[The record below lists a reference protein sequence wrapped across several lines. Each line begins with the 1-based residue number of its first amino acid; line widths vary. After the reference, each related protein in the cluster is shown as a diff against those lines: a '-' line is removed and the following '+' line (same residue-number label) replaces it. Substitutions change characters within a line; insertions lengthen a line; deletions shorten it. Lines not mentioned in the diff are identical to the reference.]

1 MLGYDQPLFMLAFD
15 HRGAGHMAMFDAA
28 PDPTPEQRA
37 AITHVKQLIADAF
50 AHALTHGVDGATAGI
65 LVDEEF
71 GAEIARTALALGTTV
86 AMPVEVAG
94 LDHFRFEYGEDFAS
108 HLSAFDPTM
117 AKVLVRFNPEGDAAK
132 NATSLEHL
140 GRLSA
145 WLGPRPTKFLL
156 ELIVP
161 ATQRQVGA
169 AGGLEAYDTNVR
181 PGLTRAAMATMH
193 AEGIEPDLWKIE
205 GIERRDDCVIIA
217 EQARAQ
223 GRDRVGCVVLS
234 RGADEATLHRWLRT
248 AAGVPGFVG
257 FAIGRTVWRDEVAGY
272 LAGDLDHADAMARIS
287 ANYRRCVAAFV
298 G

>member
-15 HRGAGHMAMFDAA
+15 HRGASHMAMFDAA

-37 AITHVKQLIADAF
+37 GITRVKQLIAEAF
-50 AHALTHGVDGATAGI
+50 AHALTHGIDTATAGL

-71 GAEIARTALALGTTV
+71 GAEIARTALADGTTV

-94 LDHFRFEYGEDFAS
+94 LDHFDFEYGEDFAR
-108 HLSAFDPTM
+108 HLSGFDPTM

-132 NATSLEHL
+132 NRASLERL
-140 GRLSA
+140 GRLST
-145 WLGPRPTKFLL
+145 WLAPRPTKFLL

-161 ATQRQVGA
+161 ATATQLRE
-169 AGGLEAYDTNVR
+169 AGGPEAYDTNVR
-181 PGLTRAAMATMH
+181 PELTRAVMTTMQE
-193 AEGIEPDLWKIE
+193 EGIEPDLWKIE
-205 GIERRDDCVIIA
+205 GIDRRDDCVRIA
-217 EQARAQ
+217 EQARSR

-234 RGADEATLHRWLRT
+234 RSADEPTMHRWLRT

-257 FAIGRTVWRDEVAGY
+257 FAIGRTVWRGAVADH
-272 LAGDLDHADAMARIS
+272 LAGDLDHAGAVARIS

-298 G
+298 D

>member
-1 MLGYDQPLFMLAFD
+1 MLGYDQPLFMLALD

-37 AITHVKQLIADAF
+37 GITRAKQLIADAF
-50 AHALTHGVDGATAGI
+50 AHALSQGVDAAAAGL

-71 GAEIARTALALGTTV
+71 GAEIARTARAHGTTV

-94 LDHFRFEYGEDFAS
+94 LDHFQFQYGEDFAS

-117 AKVLVRFNPEGDAAK
+117 AKVLVRFNPEGDAGK

-145 WLGPRPTKFLL
+145 WLGPRPMKFLL

-161 ATQRQVGA
+161 ATAGQLAA
-169 AGGLEAYDTNVR
+169 AGGLDDYDTDVR
-181 PGLTRAAMATMH
+181 PGLTRAVMATMQG
-193 AEGIEPDLWKIE
+193 AGIEPDLWKIE
-205 GIERRDDCVIIA
+205 GIDRRHDCVTIA
-217 EQARAQ
+217 EQARAH

-234 RGADEATLHRWLRT
+234 RSADETTMHRWLRT

-257 FAIGRTVWRDEVAGY
+257 FAIGRTVWRGEIAGY
-272 LAGDLDHADAMARIS
+272 LAGDLDRADAMARIS
-287 ANYRRCVAAFV
+287 TNYRRCVDAFV

>member
-28 PDPTPEQRA
+28 PDPTPEQRTV
-37 AITHVKQLIADAF
+37 ITGVKQLIADAF

-71 GAEIARTALALGTTV
+71 GGEIASTAREHGTTV

-94 LDHFRFEYGEDFAS
+94 LDHFQFEYGEDFAS

-132 NATSLEHL
+132 NRTSLEHL

-145 WLGPRPTKFLL
+145 WLGPRPMKFLL

-161 ATQRQVGA
+161 ATPRQLDT
-169 AGGLEAYDTNVR
+169 AGGLEAYDTNIR
-181 PGLTRAAMATMH
+181 PRLTREVMATMQG
-193 AEGIEPDLWKIE
+193 AGIEPDLWKIE
-205 GIERRDDCVIIA
+205 GIDRKDDCQAIA
-217 EQARAQ
+217 EQAQRH

-234 RGADEATLHRWLRT
+234 RGADEPTMHRWLRT

-257 FAIGRTVWRDEVAGY
+257 FAIGRTVWRAEVAGY
-272 LAGDLDHADAMARIS
+272 LTGDLDHTNALERIS
-287 ANYRRCVAAFV
+287 TNYRRCVAAFV
-298 G
+298 D